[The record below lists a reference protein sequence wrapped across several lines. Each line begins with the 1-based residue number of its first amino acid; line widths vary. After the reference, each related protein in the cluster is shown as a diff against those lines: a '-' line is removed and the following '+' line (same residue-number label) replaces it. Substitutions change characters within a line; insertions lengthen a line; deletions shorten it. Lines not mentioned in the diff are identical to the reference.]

1 MDLITLQRKDVQSKL
16 NKTTETFLGDRIWS
30 DFGELVSQGT
40 GLLEIGSQAYFLAN
54 FFRAQENGWAL
65 AAVCVLPQVTRG
77 LMYSDDFGGV
87 WFAHAINKA
96 YLRLR
101 SVGDTAQDKTFFEE
115 IISSGLGRYLQ
126 TEYHKAMDQLGETPY
141 GHIYQILWEERSL
154 WKDAINIGLQDAS
167 LVYYLLAVAIKP
179 SSFSLTSLTVM
190 RESANS
196 FAWTIWR
203 LFDKDNSLS
212 EKIRFI
218 QDYYSLLELENAM
231 KDGFTPY
238 PAPDAMES
246 EGMKIEFREVSMKY
260 PHSTS
265 YALRNVSFTIP
276 AGATVILVGANGSG
290 KTTTVS
296 LLSRL
301 LDVTSG
307 EILIDD
313 RPITSFQVQTVRDAQ
328 AILRQKYQHFP
339 FSIRENIG
347 MGDPNWLQGKG
358 EDALVSKIDERVLR
372 AATLG
377 GADEIIEEISGMDKK
392 RADALR
398 NLESKSKR
406 NRRMTPLAISKS
418 QVPEP
423 ETNDAQGQEKSGWD
437 VNVTPPTTWE
447 GSWQLRGS
455 KLADMSEEVEKVL
468 ELSGGQW
475 QRLAL
480 ARLFMRAEMDSIRLV
495 CTDEPSAALDPKAE
509 FGMTSRVR
517 LVDAYRLAEVFQRLR
532 GLKGRK
538 TTKVFITHRFGHLTK
553 HADFILCLKKGEL
566 VEAGTHDELMQANGE
581 YAMLYNIQAQ
591 AFQTS

>member
-1 MDLITLQRKDVQSKL
+1 
-16 NKTTETFLGDRIWS
+16 
-30 DFGELVSQGT
+30 
-40 GLLEIGSQAYFLAN
+40 
-54 FFRAQENGWAL
+54 
-65 AAVCVLPQVTRG
+65 
-77 LMYSDDFGGV
+77 
-87 WFAHAINKA
+87 
-96 YLRLR
+96 
-101 SVGDTAQDKTFFEE
+101 
-115 IISSGLGRYLQ
+115 
-126 TEYHKAMDQLGETPY
+126 
-141 GHIYQILWEERSL
+141 
-154 WKDAINIGLQDAS
+154 
-167 LVYYLLAVAIKP
+167 
-179 SSFSLTSLTVM
+179 M

-212 EKIRFI
+212 ERVRFI
-218 QDYYSLLELENAM
+218 QDYYSLLEVENAM
-231 KDGFTPY
+231 KDGLTLY
-238 PAPDAMES
+238 PAPDALES
-246 EGMKIEFREVSMKY
+246 EGMKVEFRNVSMKY

-290 KTTTVS
+290 KTTSVS

-313 RPITSFQVQTVRDAQ
+313 RQITSFQVQSIRDAQ

-347 MGDPNWLQGKG
+347 MGDPEWLQGKG
-358 EDALVSKIDERVLR
+358 EDALTSKIDERVLR

-377 GADEIIEEISGMDKK
+377 GADEIIEEISGMAKK
-392 RADALR
+392 RTDALSK
-398 NLESKSKR
+398 LENQSNKCKKQAAVPLT
-406 NRRMTPLAISKS
+406 NTP
-418 QVPEP
+418 VV
-423 ETNDAQGQEKSGWD
+423 NDEREDIPGKEGSGWD

-480 ARLFMRAEMDSIRLV
+480 ARLFMRLHESDQNRIRLV

-509 FGMTSRVR
+509 FGKSSCFQSIHTHW
-517 LVDAYRLAEVFQRLR
+517 LAEIFQRLR
-532 GLKGRK
+532 GVNGRK
-538 TTKVFITHRFGHLTK
+538 TTKIFITHRFGHLTK
-553 HADFILCLKKGEL
+553 HADFILL
-566 VEAGTHDELMQANGE
+566 VIPLLVSSLALIILQ
-581 YAMLYNIQAQ
+581 MLEERRASRSRH
-591 AFQTS
+591 A

>member
-1 MDLITLQRKDVQSKL
+1 
-16 NKTTETFLGDRIWS
+16 
-30 DFGELVSQGT
+30 
-40 GLLEIGSQAYFLAN
+40 
-54 FFRAQENGWAL
+54 
-65 AAVCVLPQVTRG
+65 
-77 LMYSDDFGGV
+77 
-87 WFAHAINKA
+87 
-96 YLRLR
+96 
-101 SVGDTAQDKTFFEE
+101 
-115 IISSGLGRYLQ
+115 
-126 TEYHKAMDQLGETPY
+126 
-141 GHIYQILWEERSL
+141 
-154 WKDAINIGLQDAS
+154 
-167 LVYYLLAVAIKP
+167 
-179 SSFSLTSLTVM
+179 M

-231 KDGFTPY
+231 KDGLTPY
-238 PAPDAMES
+238 PARDAIEF
-246 EGMKIEFREVSMKY
+246 EGMKVEFRNVSMKY
-260 PHSTS
+260 PQSNS
-265 YALRNVSFTIP
+265 FALRNVSFTIP
-276 AGATVILVGANGSG
+276 AGSTVILVGANGSG

-313 RPITSFQVQTVRDAQ
+313 RPIASFQVQTLRDAQ

-358 EDALVSKIDERVLR
+358 EAGLTSKIDERVLR

-392 RADALR
+392 RADALKK
-398 NLESKSKR
+398 LESKSDKS
-406 NRRMTPLAISKS
+406 RRMAPLAISKS
-418 QVPEP
+418 QPLDIE
-423 ETNDAQGQEKSGWD
+423 ENASTEERSGWD

-480 ARLFMRAEMDSIRLV
+480 ARLFMRAELDHIRLV

-509 FGMTSRVR
+509 FGKASGAV
-517 LVDAYRLAEVFQRLR
+517 L
-532 GLKGRK
+532 
-538 TTKVFITHRFGHLTK
+538 
-553 HADFILCLKKGEL
+553 
-566 VEAGTHDELMQANGE
+566 
-581 YAMLYNIQAQ
+581 
-591 AFQTS
+591 